1 MVDPAPT
8 GEQGET
14 PPLVIKKY
22 ANRRLYNT
30 ETSSYVTLDAL
41 ADMLRRGRDF
51 VVVDAKTGED
61 ITRSV
66 LTQIIVEQESKGDAL
81 LPTTFLRQLV
91 SLYGGGLER
100 FLPRYLEQA
109 MASFAEQQRQMR
121 RAMEQTVGTFFPGFE
136 EMSRQNAQMMERA
149 MNFFSPFARR
159 SGETVRSEGGAGAG
173 SGQRTENPAPDPRD
187 LEIAALRAEVERL
200 RAALEERRDETKT
213 GGGEGKNTP

>member
-1 MVDPAPT
+1 MVDPAPP
-8 GEQGET
+8 GEKRET

-41 ADMLRRGRDF
+41 ADMLRHGRDF

-121 RAMEQTVGTFFPGFE
+121 RAVEQTVGTFFPGFE

-149 MNFFSPFARR
+149 MSFFSPFARR
-159 SGETVRSEGGAGAG
+159 SGEGGG
-173 SGQRTENPAPDPRD
+173 SAASPDIPTPDPRD
-187 LEIAALRAEVERL
+187 AEIAALRAEVARL
-200 RAALEERRDETKT
+200 RAELEAARREDK
-213 GGGEGKNTP
+213 KNTD

>member
-1 MVDPAPT
+1 MVDPAPQ
-8 GEQGET
+8 GEKSET

-41 ADMLRRGRDF
+41 ADMLRHGRDF

-109 MASFAEQQRQMR
+109 MANFAEQQRQMR
-121 RAMEQTVGTFFPGFE
+121 RAVEQTVGTFFPGFE

-149 MNFFSPFARR
+149 MSLFSPFARR
-159 SGETVRSEGGAGAG
+159 PGEGTGGGTGGRREGD
-173 SGQRTENPAPDPRD
+173 PDPRD
-187 LEIAALRAEVERL
+187 AEIAALRAEIARL
-200 RAALEERRDETKT
+200 QAELEALR
-213 GGGEGKNTP
+213 GGGKKNPS